1 MLNISSPVKN
11 SFYNSDTIDPVNIT
25 VELPENQKISSD
37 KHRGISVF
45 AFLIHFW
52 ESSSFWSSSNWHCF
66 SLKFKSFWYSSNFEC
81 F

>member
-1 MLNISSPVKN
+1 MPNILSPVKN
-11 SFYNSDTIDPVNIT
+11 SFYNPYTIDPVNIT
-25 VELPENQKISSD
+25 GELPENQKISSD

-52 ESSSFWSSSNWHCF
+52 ESSSFLSSSNWHYF
-66 SLKFKSFWYSSNFEC
+66 SLKFKSFWCSSNLEC